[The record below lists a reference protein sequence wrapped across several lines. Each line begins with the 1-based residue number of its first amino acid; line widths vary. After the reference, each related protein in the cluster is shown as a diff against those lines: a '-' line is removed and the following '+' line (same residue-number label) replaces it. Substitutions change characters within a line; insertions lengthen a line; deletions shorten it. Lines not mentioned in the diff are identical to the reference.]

1 MKNIKQKYYSLV
13 KYFRSL
19 INKILLK
26 QQIKK
31 NKLFSN
37 KGELKISN
45 FNKYIIA
52 FISLIFFSLF
62 YFLIPTF
69 YDKNWVQNT
78 LEKKLLND
86 FKVNFSLSS
95 DILYEILPSPHFT
108 IKNAKIINEDNEKLK
123 ELGEIGKLK
132 VFISK
137 KNLFNKKNLKINL
150 ISINNANFYIQKDDL
165 VFFNNIMNNN
175 LLSKKI
181 KVKKSNIFIEDDEK
195 KTISIVKVPEG
206 KLFHDNLNLMN
217 VLDLKGEV
225 FKTPF
230 LLTLNKDL
238 SLLKS
243 NEIKV
248 DLKKVDLSFFNKSL
262 KNSKGVTEG
271 LNILKILN
279 SKLITKYEFNNN
291 LLNFNSTGSKINQ
304 SSISYNGNISLNPFD
319 LVVDINLDNLKLSDL
334 VNPNNIFLE
343 FFKNK
348 IFFNNNL
355 SVKSTLQS
363 SNLKDN
369 EIFDKVKIIF
379 NMKNGKVDFNNTVLI
394 KEDVGILKIINSNLY
409 FVNDRLILTSEIKIQ
424 LENLK
429 KFYSLLQT
437 PKKNRKI
444 IDYIIINFD
453 YDFLDNKTNV
463 SSFKINNKEINDSQ
477 IELNADVESI
487 LGYFNNQKKNNF
499 IKTKIFINKLIEAYS
514 G

>member
-1 MKNIKQKYYSLV
+1 
-13 KYFRSL
+13 
-19 INKILLK
+19 
-26 QQIKK
+26 
-31 NKLFSN
+31 
-37 KGELKISN
+37 
-45 FNKYIIA
+45 
-52 FISLIFFSLF
+52 
-62 YFLIPTF
+62 
-69 YDKNWVQNT
+69 
-78 LEKKLLND
+78 
-86 FKVNFSLSS
+86 
-95 DILYEILPSPHFT
+95 
-108 IKNAKIINEDNEKLK
+108 
-123 ELGEIGKLK
+123 
-132 VFISK
+132 
-137 KNLFNKKNLKINL
+137 
-150 ISINNANFYIQKDDL
+150 
-165 VFFNNIMNNN
+165 
-175 LLSKKI
+175 
-181 KVKKSNIFIEDDEK
+181 
-195 KTISIVKVPEG
+195 
-206 KLFHDNLNLMN
+206 
-217 VLDLKGEV
+217 
-225 FKTPF
+225 
-230 LLTLNKDL
+230 
-238 SLLKS
+238 
-243 NEIKV
+243 
-248 DLKKVDLSFFNKSL
+248 
-262 KNSKGVTEG
+262 
-271 LNILKILN
+271 
-279 SKLITKYEFNNN
+279 
-291 LLNFNSTGSKINQ
+291 
-304 SSISYNGNISLNPFD
+304 
-319 LVVDINLDNLKLSDL
+319 VDINLDNLKLSDL